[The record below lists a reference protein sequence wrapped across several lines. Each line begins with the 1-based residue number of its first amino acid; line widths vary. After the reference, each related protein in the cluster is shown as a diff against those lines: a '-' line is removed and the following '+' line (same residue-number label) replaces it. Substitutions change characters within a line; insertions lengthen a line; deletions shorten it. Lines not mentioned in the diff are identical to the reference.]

1 MRRCCIAWAVGC
13 VAAAFAPAT
22 SSAQDAVADF
32 YRGKQ
37 VTITV
42 STAPGGSASL
52 YAQALSHR
60 MGQFIPGN
68 PSIVVQHMPGA
79 GGLVAANTAYLTMP
93 RDGTAFI
100 TTSRTVP
107 LEPLM
112 GNQNAKFDP
121 RQFNWLGTAN
131 VEYTTC
137 IAWHTAPVKTLADA
151 FVTPL
156 VVGGYGSDGI
166 STVFPKAAN
175 ALAGTK
181 FKIVTGYQ
189 GSPEILLAMERG
201 EIEGFCAIGWTY
213 LKLRKADWLAEKKIN
228 ILFQMADKHP
238 DIPDV
243 PSIIDYAKTPQDRAV
258 FDLLFAPQKMGRPF
272 YAPPGIPPERVAA
285 LRAAFEHTLKDRQF
299 LAEAEKMGLEVQW
312 VGGAEVAAMV
322 NRIYDAPPGVVARMK
337 SIAED

>member
-1 MRRCCIAWAVGC
+1 MRRPRLAFLFVLGGT
-13 VAAAFAPAT
+13 VLAA
-22 SSAQDAVADF
+22 SAARSEDAVADF

-37 VTITV
+37 ITITV
-42 STAPGGSASL
+42 STSPGGSASL
-52 YAQALSHR
+52 YAQALAHQ
-60 MGQFIPGN
+60 MGRFIPGS
-68 PSIVVQHMPGA
+68 PAIIVQHMPGA
-79 GGLVAANTAYLTMP
+79 GGLVATNNAALTMP
-93 RDGTAFI
+93 RDGTAI
-100 TTSRTVP
+100 VTTSRTEP

-137 IAWHTAPVKTLADA
+137 IAWHTAKVKTLADA

-156 VVGGYGSDGI
+156 VVGGYGTEGI
-166 STVFPKAAN
+166 STIFPKAAN

-181 FKIVTGYQ
+181 FKVVTGYQ

-201 EIEGFCAIGWTY
+201 EVEGFCAIGWTY

-243 PSIIDYAKTPQDRAV
+243 PSIIDYARTPEDRAV

-272 YAPPGIPPERVAA
+272 FMPPQVPPERVQA
-285 LRAAFEHTLKDRQF
+285 LRMAFERTLKDPQF
-299 LAEAEKMGLEVQW
+299 LAETDKMGLEVQW
-312 VGGAEVAAMV
+312 VGGEEVQKLV
-322 NRIYDAPPGVVARMK
+322 EHIYASPPNAVARMK
-337 SIAED
+337 AIAEE

>member
-1 MRRCCIAWAVGC
+1 MMRRFCFACLLVVG
-13 VAAAFAPAT
+13 VALSPAANH
-22 SSAQDAVADF
+22 AQDAVADF

-37 VTITV
+37 MTITV
-42 STAPGGSASL
+42 STSPGGSASL

-68 PSIVVQHMPGA
+68 PTIIVQHMPGA
-79 GGLVAANTAYLTMP
+79 GGLVAANSAFLTMP
-93 RDGTAFI
+93 RDGTAII

-112 GNQNAKFDP
+112 GNANAKFDA
-121 RQFNWLGTAN
+121 RKFTWLGTAN

-156 VVGGYGSDGI
+156 VVGGYGADGI

-181 FKIVTGYQ
+181 FKIVAGYQ

-213 LKLRKADWLAEKKIN
+213 LKLRKADWLAEHKIN

-238 DIPDV
+238 DIPEV
-243 PSIIDYAKTPQDRAV
+243 PSIIDYAHTPQDRAV

-272 YAPPGIPPERVAA
+272 YAPPDIPAERVQA
-285 LRAAFEHTLKDRQF
+285 LRTAFERTLKDPQF
-299 LAEAEKMGLEVQW
+299 LEETGKMGLEVQW
-312 VGGAEVAAMV
+312 RGGEDVEQV
-322 NRIYDAPPGVVARMK
+322 IKRIYAAPPDVVARMK
-337 SIAED
+337 AIAE